1 MEKLLRDAA
10 RGEAGVASVREFLKK
25 YPGKVDARAPGGG
38 RKTCLQVAAHQGQRE
53 LCNLLLDAGASL
65 RAVDEDG
72 DTPLHYAAFG
82 YVWELIILTFLPDSI
97 STCCYS
103 FLRLNSNQPEI
114 MELLLSRGAAI
125 NAVNNGR
132 CSALHVAV
140 NKQHAQCVRVLLR
153 HHCDV
158 NLQDSY
164 ADTALHDA
172 IGKDALDV
180 IDALCACERIDF
192 TLRNKRGFN
201 VLHHAALKGNAQY
214 VG

>member
-1 MEKLLRDAA
+1 
-10 RGEAGVASVREFLKK
+10 
-25 YPGKVDARAPGGG
+25 
-38 RKTCLQVAAHQGQRE
+38 
-53 LCNLLLDAGASL
+53 
-65 RAVDEDG
+65 
-72 DTPLHYAAFG
+72 
-82 YVWELIILTFLPDSI
+82 
-97 STCCYS
+97 
-103 FLRLNSNQPEI
+103 

-164 ADTALHDA
+164 GDTALHDA

-180 IDALCACERIDF
+180 IDSLCACERVDF

-214 VG
+214 VYKTYNTMELNCNFKFV